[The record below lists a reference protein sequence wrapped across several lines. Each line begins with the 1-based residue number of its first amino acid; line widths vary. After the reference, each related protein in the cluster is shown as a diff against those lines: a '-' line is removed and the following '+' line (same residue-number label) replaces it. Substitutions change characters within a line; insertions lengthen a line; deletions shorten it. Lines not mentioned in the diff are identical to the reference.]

1 MATTITDVSKSAAQV
16 GIDTVTI
23 NNAAEAV
30 GDELDRGA
38 NTVVGI
44 ITALLTVTGFAA
56 PPSAGGYMT
65 VRLAP
70 LNATGGT
77 LFDDQTAPAVVPV
90 TADALY
96 NAPVELAW
104 PAGYRYAK
112 IIVTNMSG
120 QNTDADAVS
129 VECGWQAVTV

>member
-1 MATTITDVSKSAAQV
+1 MATMITDVTKSAADV

-23 NNAAEAV
+23 ANGVEAV
-30 GDELDRGA
+30 GNELDRGE
-38 NTVVGI
+38 NTMVGI

-56 PPSAGGYMT
+56 APSAGGYMS

-77 LFDDQTAPAVVPV
+77 LFDDQTASAVVPV
-90 TADALY
+90 TTDALY

-112 IIVTNMSG
+112 IIVKNASG
-120 QNTDADAVS
+120 QDTDADAVS

>member
-1 MATTITDVSKSAAQV
+1 MATAITDVTKSAADV

-23 NNAAEAV
+23 ANGAEAV
-30 GDELDRGA
+30 G
-38 NTVVGI
+38 V

-56 PPSAGGYMT
+56 APSAGGYMS

-70 LNATGGT
+70 LNATSGT

-112 IIVTNMSG
+112 IIVKNMSG
-120 QNTDADAVS
+120 QDTDADAVS